1 MGTLN
6 LIAGILAL
14 FLAVAAL
21 FGWDRKDDD

>member
-14 FLAVAAL
+14 FLAVAAF
-21 FGWDRKDDD
+21 FGWDRKDGE